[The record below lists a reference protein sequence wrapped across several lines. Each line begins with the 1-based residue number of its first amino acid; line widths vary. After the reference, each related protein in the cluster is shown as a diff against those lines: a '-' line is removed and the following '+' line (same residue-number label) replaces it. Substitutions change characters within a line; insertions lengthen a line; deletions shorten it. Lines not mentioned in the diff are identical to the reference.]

1 MSELKNVDS
10 TKFRSDAVTIVDKF
24 GMYKSAIFIIFNWQ
38 FPIQMKY
45 IRDNEAPF
53 MFKEFHEAIMK
64 RSRLRSIFLK
74 H

>member
-1 MSELKNVDS
+1 
-10 TKFRSDAVTIVDKF
+10 
-24 GMYKSAIFIIFNWQ
+24 
-38 FPIQMKY
+38 MKY

-74 H
+74 HLTDTRN